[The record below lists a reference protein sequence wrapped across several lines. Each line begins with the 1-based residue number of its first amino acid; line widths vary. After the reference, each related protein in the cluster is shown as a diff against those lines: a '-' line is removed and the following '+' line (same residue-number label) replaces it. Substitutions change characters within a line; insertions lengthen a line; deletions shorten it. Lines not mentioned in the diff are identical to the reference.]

1 MGMGGSSLAPEV
13 YRKTFGVKEG
23 YLDLWILDSTDPGM
37 IQSYTRRLDPHNT
50 MFIVSTKSGGT
61 IETLSFFKYFYTFLV
76 DKLGKAEAGKHFILI
91 TDPESSLIEIAQTYH
106 FRKLSLITR
115 ILGGRYSALSHFGL
129 VPAAMIGIDISL
141 LLERAQVMMKRCHQI
156 FPIKTIQ
163 QHL

>member
-1 MGMGGSSLAPEV
+1 MAGDCQEITGEIKEINNFVNEIVDEGYKQVILMGMGGSSLAPEV

-76 DKLGKAEAGKHFILI
+76 DNLEKQKQGSILF
-91 TDPESSLIEIAQTYH
+91 L
-106 FRKLSLITR
+106 
-115 ILGGRYSALSHFGL
+115 
-129 VPAAMIGIDISL
+129 
-141 LLERAQVMMKRCHQI
+141 
-156 FPIKTIQ
+156 
-163 QHL
+163 